1 MSSQERMQSVLLAAV
16 DGSARLLEKRGSAE
30 ALHAVERCRKRMAR
44 GIDGFRGRIV
54 RTGRDEITAVFETA
68 EEACQAAIAMHRRVA
83 DLPPVSGVQLAI
95 RVGFH
100 HGPLLEEGDELAGA
114 GLRIAERLAGLAAAG
129 QILTSGETRALLSSH
144 LQLSTRCLEPQ
155 PGAAAGAG
163 LSQQQGL
170 FQVLCA
176 EPQAVAS
183 EATAEAIVAA
193 PVLAPTLAPALAP
206 KPAKERSL
214 RLCLRYG
221 GQVKLLDKN
230 RPRVVMGRDSSCE
243 ITIRDRRASRN
254 HARIE
259 RRGEQFVLR
268 DQSTNGTFVTV
279 SGGPELFLRGEEL
292 VLHGSGIIAFAAS
305 ANSPEADIAEFE
317 HL

>member
-1 MSSQERMQSVLLAAV
+1 MSSQERMLSVLLAAV

-144 LQLSTRCLEPQ
+144 LQLSTRCFEPQ

-163 LSQQQGL
+163 LPQQKGL
-170 FQVLCA
+170 YQVLCA

-183 EATAEAIVAA
+183 EANAEEAIVAA
-193 PVLAPTLAPALAP
+193 PVLAPALAP

-268 DQSTNGTFVTV
+268 DLSTNGTFVTV